1 MRLLAVGD
9 IHGCATALE
18 TLLATLDLRT
28 GDTLVSLGD
37 YINKGPETKKT
48 LNILMQLFDQ
58 GFLIPLLGNH
68 ELKLLSALHNGNAQV
83 GSDILVDPATLA
95 SYADETGNLSLD
107 CIPTAHQHFLQRCC
121 RRGLETDRHI
131 FVHATLDADKPLSD
145 QPSQALFWDKL
156 PEDPKSHYSG
166 KIMVCG
172 HTPQRNGLPL
182 NLGHAICLDTAACEG
197 QWLSCMDVDRGQVW
211 QTNQNGEMR
220 QFHIQDFS
228 HLPTSQ
234 RERELVCC

>member
-18 TLLATLDLRT
+18 TLLAALDLRT
-28 GDTLVSLGD
+28 GDKLVGLGD

-48 LNILMQLFDQ
+48 LNILTQLFER

-68 ELKLLSALHNGNAQV
+68 ELKLLSALQNGNAQL
-83 GSDILVDPATLA
+83 GSDRLVDPATLA
-95 SYADETGNLSLD
+95 SYADATGNLSLD
-107 CIPTAHQHFLQRCC
+107 GIPTAHQHFLQHHC

-131 FVHATLDADKPLSD
+131 FVHATLDADKPLIEQS
-145 QPSQALFWDKL
+145 SQALFWDKL
-156 PEDPKSHYSG
+156 QDPQPHYSG
-166 KIMVCG
+166 KIMICG

-197 QWLSCMDVDRGQVW
+197 QWLSCMDVDSGQVW

-220 QFHIQDFS
+220 QFNIQDFS
-228 HLPTSQ
+228 QPLTSQ
-234 RERELVCC
+234 RNREVLACC